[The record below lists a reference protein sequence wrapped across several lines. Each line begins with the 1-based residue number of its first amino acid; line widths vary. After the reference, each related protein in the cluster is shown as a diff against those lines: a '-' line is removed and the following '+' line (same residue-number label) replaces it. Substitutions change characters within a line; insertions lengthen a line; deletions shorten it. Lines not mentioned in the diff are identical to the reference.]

1 MQSTILFL
9 QQELKTTR
17 DRIQVL
23 EKENFQLKT
32 GVNPASQDD
41 QVLIKNEEEM
51 CTDTRGDDD
60 DVTTNVINGN
70 MYGGNDVQMQQQI
83 VTEQIY
89 KQTTI
94 PPPPAN
100 VVTPHHTTQLETI
113 DESVNMR
120 PNNAYYNN
128 NNGSE
133 DVTMSELIHEG
144 NGGGAIGAKLRTVAS
159 RKRNYECDAAPLESI
174 SVVPMAAQ
182 PVCMISSPR
191 TLPPKKSKLRVVPP
205 TRRSSIQS
213 IDENEILIN
222 TSAVNSIVD
231 NAMDGMMTVNDEVG
245 ATTACGGGDPLAN
258 DATVN
263 IMEQG
268 SGGMAQRIM
277 VRRRSLRLNGAS
289 NGGGGGG
296 DSNH

>member
-70 MYGGNDVQMQQQI
+70 MYGDNDVQMQQQI

-94 PPPPAN
+94 PPPAN

-289 NGGGGGG
+289 NGGGGG